1 LDFGTCI
8 LFLVFLLS
16 YFLFLIRNFR
26 KSTPLIMNDTSSS
39 LTRLRD
45 NYDSGVTR
53 PYAFR
58 RQQLLALKK
67 TLLKYEREIN
77 DALYMD
83 LKKSPEESYGT
94 ELGLVLADISFTLK
108 NLHKWMR
115 PKRASTNL
123 VNLPSSSLIYRD
135 PLGVVLVIAPWNY
148 PFQLSMIP
156 LVGAIAGGNCAVI
169 KPSELAPAT
178 ANIILKIIEE
188 IFSHDYI
195 KVLQG
200 DGAVIIPEIMNSF
213 RFDHVFY
220 TGSIPVGKIIYKM
233 AASALVPVTLELG
246 GKSPAI
252 IEADANLS
260 VAARR
265 IVMGKFL
272 NAGQTCV
279 APDYLLVHASIKTKF
294 IDELIK
300 TIADFYGEDTSA
312 SYSYGKIINEKR
324 FQTLVNYLSEGKI
337 IAGGQFDKSQLFIAP
352 TIIDNVSLDS
362 PLMKE
367 EIFGPILPVQS
378 FTDMKQAVSVIQRNP
393 YPLALYV
400 FTTDSKK
407 EKEWIDAVAF
417 GSGCVNNTAW
427 QFANHYLPFGGIGYS
442 GMGAYHGKYSFD
454 VFTHAKPVMKTPY
467 WFDPNIKY
475 PPFKGKMKWFKMFIK

>member
-1 LDFGTCI
+1 LDFSTCI